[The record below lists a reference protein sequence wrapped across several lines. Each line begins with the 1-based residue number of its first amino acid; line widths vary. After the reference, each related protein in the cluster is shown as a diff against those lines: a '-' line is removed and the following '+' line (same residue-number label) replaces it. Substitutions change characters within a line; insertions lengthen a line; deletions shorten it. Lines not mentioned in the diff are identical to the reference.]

1 MEYKEIRKRLSNGLL
16 SFPITDFD
24 KVGDFSKGT
33 YEKRIEWQSSAGAC
47 SLFAAGGTGEFFSLT
62 LMEYSDIVK
71 IAVDNCPKD
80 FPVFAGVGGGTRV
93 AIEYAKEAERNGA
106 NGILLLPHYLMDAD
120 SEGIAS
126 HIREVCKSV
135 KISVVLYIRG
145 LCQPSAVDIEKLVEE
160 CPNIIALKDGV
171 GDLEKMVLIRSRV
184 GDRITYIGGLPT
196 AELYA
201 TAYKN
206 LGFTTYSSAVYNFIP
221 DFAIRFYSFVFS
233 GNIMEE
239 TRLIDDFFVPYLQLR
254 NSKKGYAVSIV
265 KAGASI
271 VGRSAGPVR
280 PPLFDLDDSE
290 KGKLR
295 TMIEKYLTT
304 V

>member
-1 MEYKEIRKRLSNGLL
+1 
-16 SFPITDFD
+16 
-24 KVGDFSKGT
+24 
-33 YEKRIEWQSSAGAC
+33 
-47 SLFAAGGTGEFFSLT
+47 
-62 LMEYSDIVK
+62 
-71 IAVDNCPKD
+71 
-80 FPVFAGVGGGTRV
+80 
-93 AIEYAKEAERNGA
+93 
-106 NGILLLPHYLMDAD
+106 
-120 SEGIAS
+120 
-126 HIREVCKSV
+126 
-135 KISVVLYIRG
+135 
-145 LCQPSAVDIEKLVEE
+145 
-160 CPNIIALKDGV
+160 
-171 GDLEKMVLIRSRV
+171 
-184 GDRITYIGGLPT
+184 
-196 AELYA
+196 
-201 TAYKN
+201 